1 MQFIG
6 IHLNEDLLRLSKVL
20 EQNFWFFTW
29 DLESGYHY
37 VDIFSGHQKFLGF
50 SWPFSSKVHFFT
62 FRVLPFG
69 LNSACFCFM
78 KLLRP
83 LVKRRRSMGH
93 FCFVYLDD
101 GISGLP
107 ERVSAFADSWVY
119 QKDFKSCG
127 LTLNREKSKLEPMQV
142 GLWLDFVT
150 DTIRMQFRV
159 PPKKIAKLKSNLDFI
174 ISSHTFTFV
183 DLARVAGFIKS
194 LFAAVRLNS
203 RFILLFKGCLA
214 ETVHFLLL
222 FIYWRSCAFGFLI
235 LRLLTVMGFSQSSPP
250 EQFFFATPA
259 TMLSVVSKL
268 ASTISRGAAES
279 NSSFLSAIQ
288 VLPKCI
294 HNSIYAQLKV

>member
-1 MQFIG
+1 MLTRA
-6 IHLNEDLLRLSKVL
+6 IHRHSFKYEDLLRLSEVL

-37 VDIFSGHQKFLGF
+37 VDIFSGHRKFLGF

-93 FCFVYLDD
+93 CCFVYLDD

-107 ERVSAFADSWVY
+107 ERVSTFADCWVY
-119 QKDFKSCG
+119 QKDLKSFG
-127 LTLNREKSKLEPMQV
+127 LTLNREKSTLEPMQV
-142 GLWLDFVT
+142 GLWLGFVT
-150 DTIRMQFRV
+150 DTVRMQFRV

-174 ISSHTFTFV
+174 ISSRTVTFR

-203 RFILLFKGCLA
+203 RFILLFKCGLA
-214 ETVHFLLL
+214 ETVHFLFL
-222 FIYWRSCAFGFLI
+222 FIYWRSCAFGFLT
-235 LRLLTVMGFSQSSPP
+235 LRP
-250 EQFFFATPA
+250 
-259 TMLSVVSKL
+259 
-268 ASTISRGAAES
+268 
-279 NSSFLSAIQ
+279 
-288 VLPKCI
+288 
-294 HNSIYAQLKV
+294 

>member
-1 MQFIG
+1 MLTRA
-6 IHLNEDLLRLSKVL
+6 IHRHSFKYENFLRLSKVF

-37 VDIFSGHQKFLGF
+37 VNIFSGLQKFLGF
-50 SWPFSSKVHFFT
+50 SWPFSGKVHFFT

-93 FCFVYLDD
+93 CCFVYLDD

-107 ERVSAFADSWVY
+107 ERVSTFADCWVY
-119 QKDFKSCG
+119 QKDLKSFG

-142 GLWLDFVT
+142 GLWLGFVT
-150 DTIRMQFRV
+150 ATVRMQFRV

-174 ISSHTFTFV
+174 ISSRTVTFR

-194 LFAAVRLNS
+194 LIAAVRLNS
-203 RFILLFKGCLA
+203 RFILLFKRDLA
-214 ETVHFLLL
+214 
-222 FIYWRSCAFGFLI
+222 
-235 LRLLTVMGFSQSSPP
+235 
-250 EQFFFATPA
+250 
-259 TMLSVVSKL
+259 
-268 ASTISRGAAES
+268 
-279 NSSFLSAIQ
+279 
-288 VLPKCI
+288 
-294 HNSIYAQLKV
+294 

>member
-1 MQFIG
+1 
-6 IHLNEDLLRLSKVL
+6 
-20 EQNFWFFTW
+20 
-29 DLESGYHY
+29 
-37 VDIFSGHQKFLGF
+37 
-50 SWPFSSKVHFFT
+50 
-62 FRVLPFG
+62 
-69 LNSACFCFM
+69 
-78 KLLRP
+78 
-83 LVKRRRSMGH
+83 
-93 FCFVYLDD
+93 
-101 GISGLP
+101 
-107 ERVSAFADSWVY
+107 
-119 QKDFKSCG
+119 
-127 LTLNREKSKLEPMQV
+127 MQV
-142 GLWLDFVT
+142 GLWSGFVT
-150 DTIRMQFRV
+150 DTVKMQFRV

>member
-1 MQFIG
+1 MLTCA
-6 IHLNEDLLRLSKVL
+6 IHRYSFKYEDIHSLSKVF

-50 SWPFSSKVHFFT
+50 SWPFSGKARFFI

-78 KLLRP
+78 KLLGP

-93 FCFVYLDD
+93 CCFVYLDD

-107 ERVSAFADSWVY
+107 ERVSAFANSWVY
-119 QKDFKSCG
+119 QKYLKSCG

-142 GLWLDFVT
+142 GLRSGFVT
-150 DTIRMQFRV
+150 DTVKMQFRV

-174 ISSHTFTFV
+174 ISSRTVTFR

-194 LFAAVRLNS
+194 LIAAVRLNS
-203 RFILLFKGCLA
+203 RFILLFKRGLA
-214 ETVHFLLL
+214 ETVHFLFL
-222 FIYWRSCAFGFLI
+222 FIYWRSCDFVFLI
-235 LRLLTVMGFSQSSPP
+235 LRPSTFMGFSQSSPP
-250 EQFFFATPA
+250 EQLFFATPA
-259 TMLSVVSKL
+259 TMLSGFQVRFNDQPRR
-268 ASTISRGAAES
+268 SRE
-279 NSSFLSAIQ
+279 
-288 VLPKCI
+288 
-294 HNSIYAQLKV
+294 QL